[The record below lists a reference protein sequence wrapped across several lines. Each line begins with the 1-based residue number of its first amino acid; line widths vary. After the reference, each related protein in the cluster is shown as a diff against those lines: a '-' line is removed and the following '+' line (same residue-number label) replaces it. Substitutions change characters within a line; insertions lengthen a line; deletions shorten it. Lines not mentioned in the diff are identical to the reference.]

1 MLKLFYMDVA
11 KVDRGC
17 YICCKCFRSMLQ
29 VFVQNISFVSDVCCK
44 RFDLDV
50 VYFIH
55 TRYVPV
61 CCTEYMMM
69 LQSF

>member
-1 MLKLFYMDVA
+1 MDVA

-17 YICCKCFRSMLQ
+17 CICCKCFRGMLQ
-29 VFVQNISFVSDVCCK
+29 VFVQNISSVSDACCK

-55 TRYVPV
+55 TRDVPV
-61 CCTEYMMM
+61 RCTEYMMM
-69 LQSF
+69 L